1 MNAELVEWVWENS
14 PLKGSQLLVHLALA
28 ADASS
33 SGYCWSTPAHIA
45 EQARTSYMTAKNAI
59 QALRAEDLLKTEE
72 MYGHKSVFHLLT
84 PVMTPAI
91 EVSGDGVEMAAPD
104 PE

>member
-1 MNAELVEWVWENS
+1 MEWVWQNS

-28 ADASS
+28 ADSSS
-33 SGYCWSTPAHIA
+33 SGYCWSTPAHVA

-59 QALRAEDLLKTEE
+59 NALKSEDLLKTEE

-84 PVMTPAI
+84 PDVPAVV
-91 EVSGDGVEMAAPD
+91 EVSSNGDEAPA
-104 PE
+104 

>member
-1 MNAELVEWVWENS
+1 MEWVWKNS

-28 ADASS
+28 ADSS
-33 SGYCWSTPAHIA
+33 GSGYCWSTPAHIA

-59 QALRAEDLLKTEE
+59 TALKNEDLLKTEE

-84 PVMTPAI
+84 PQIPAAI
-91 EVSGDGVEMAAPD
+91 EVSDNGAESSQKEAISA
-104 PE
+104 